1 MKLPRTLKGYVA
13 DARGAFRLA
22 PLEIAL
28 GLLLG
33 VSLSVLGRIDPTDW
47 GERWGRIAVV
57 VALAFPLVL
66 AFTLL
71 AARGVVTAL
80 VRWAGSFAALA
91 GAALFEL
98 RWDPEIGADWW
109 RFWLL
114 LAAFVV
120 VLLLAAA
127 LPLGPDPDRRL
138 RVWSHAFRL
147 LRRGAGVLGYAALLH
162 LALVGA
168 VAAVVALF
176 DLGSPRHLYR
186 DLPALVYFVLAPWI
200 FVGGIG
206 RITAPYDPAE
216 GRSPLVDVIV
226 RYFSLPVLAL
236 YGLIL
241 YAYTIK
247 VAATGEIPRN
257 LLSPL
262 VLGAGAAGF
271 VAALLAEPYHS
282 DPAHRG
288 TSRAFRWFP
297 ALLLPLVPLAAWAV
311 ALRVSQYGWTEF
323 RFVRA
328 ALLGTVAVLAVLG
341 TIRLVRRRPPLLTT
355 TLGAFAAVFLL
366 SAVGP
371 WSAPEVSLR
380 DQRARLWA
388 GLRAAGLDDEVA
400 RSRLARGGAPE
411 TTLDSAA
418 FARIVEPAR
427 YLARGHGTAAL
438 LPVFAELP
446 DTVNAWALPE
456 HMGLVQGCPDERGY
470 RFTATVDWSGG
481 AEIAAGGRLYRWVV
495 DSPDGEAVV
504 ARGSPAEVRLR
515 LRGDSLVAAGAGWRT
530 AVNLGER
537 SRALAG
543 AESRGCQW
551 TSPDLPTQVPLT
563 EGTIPLRAAPGR
575 DVGTLL
581 LTSWNYH
588 EPPPDAATDARDRP
602 GVFRAEGFV
611 VVP

>member
-28 GLLLG
+28 GVMVG
-33 VSLSVLGRIDPTDW
+33 VSLSVLGRIDPTEW
-47 GERWGRIAVV
+47 GERWTRFLVV
-57 VALAFPLVL
+57 AALAFPLVL
-66 AFTLL
+66 SFTLL
-71 AARGVVTAL
+71 RARGVVTAR
-80 VRWAGSFAALA
+80 VRWTGSLAALA

-98 RWDPEIGADWW
+98 RWNPEIGADWW

-114 LAAFVV
+114 LAAFAT
-120 VLLLAAA
+120 VLFLAAA
-127 LPLGPDPDRRL
+127 LPLGPDPERRL

-176 DLGSPRHLYR
+176 DLDSPRHLYR

-206 RITAPYDPAE
+206 RITAPYDAAE
-216 GRSPLVDVIV
+216 GRSPLVDVVV
-226 RYFSLPVLAL
+226 RYFFLPVLAL

-271 VAALLAEPYHS
+271 LAALLAEPYHA

-288 TSRAFRWFP
+288 TSRAFRWLP

-328 ALLGTVAVLAVLG
+328 ALLGAVAVLAVLG

-366 SAVGP
+366 SAIGP
-371 WSAPEVSLR
+371 WSAPEVSMR
-380 DQRARLWA
+380 DQRARLWT
-388 GLRAAGLDDEVA
+388 GLRAAGLDDEAA
-400 RSRLARGGAPE
+400 RSRLAKGGGPE
-411 TTLDSAA
+411 ATLDSAA
-418 FARIVEPAR
+418 FEGIVEPAR
-427 YLARGHGTAAL
+427 YLARGHGTASL
-438 LPVFAELP
+438 LPVFPELP

-456 HMGLVQGCPDERGY
+456 HMGLVQGCPGDRGY
-470 RFTATVDWSGG
+470 RFTGTVDWTGG

-495 DSPDGEAVV
+495 ESPDGEAVI
-504 ARGSPAEVRLR
+504 ARGTPAEVRIV
-515 LRGDSLVAAGAGWRT
+515 LRGDTLVASGAGWRT
-530 AVNLGER
+530 PVPLGDR
-537 SRALAG
+537 SRARAD
-543 AESRGCQW
+543 ARGGDCRW
-551 TSPDLPTQVPLT
+551 TEADRPTAVPLSQAT
-563 EGTIPLRAAPGR
+563 FALNGGGGAA
-575 DVGTLL
+575 GTLL
-581 LTSWNYH
+581 LTSWNFH
-588 EPPPDAATDARDRP
+588 QPPLDAPAEGRERA

-611 VVP
+611 VLP